1 MQKNDDNEKNYSYLR
16 KRTKRKTRKKTKNYT
31 EKLNNNKNSSDSN
44 LFLENSNN
52 LGEKENVGITIDKKN
67 QRRKSKKLSMKQ
79 KRIRSKFFSVVKKE
93 SNDSEKIDD
102 KINKDNN
109 YNGNIT
115 NNSDYI
121 LNIDFTF
128 EHLIEKNDDEIERNE
143 LNDISYRQ
151 ALRIDNRHLFEIFT
165 SVFIKEIEILNIF
178 YYRSPYYHFSLAISI
193 YLLESLLDLTLNF
206 LLYSDDV
213 VSEKYNNNGEISFI
227 TSLTLSLISN
237 IVSSS

>member
-1 MQKNDDNEKNYSYLR
+1 M
-16 KRTKRKTRKKTKNYT
+16 
-31 EKLNNNKNSSDSN
+31 
-44 LFLENSNN
+44 
-52 LGEKENVGITIDKKN
+52 GITIDKKN

-109 YNGNIT
+109 YNANIT
-115 NNSDYI
+115 NNSDYN

-143 LNDISYRQ
+143 LNDFPYRQ

-178 YYRSPYYHFSLAISI
+178 
-193 YLLESLLDLTLNF
+193 
-206 LLYSDDV
+206 
-213 VSEKYNNNGEISFI
+213 
-227 TSLTLSLISN
+227 
-237 IVSSS
+237 